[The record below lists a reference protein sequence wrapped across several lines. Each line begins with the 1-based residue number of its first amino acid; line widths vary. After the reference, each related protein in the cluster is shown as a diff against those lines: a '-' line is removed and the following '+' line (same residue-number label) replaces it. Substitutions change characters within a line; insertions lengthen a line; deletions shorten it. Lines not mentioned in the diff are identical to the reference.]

1 MPLLCTL
8 HNARLLCAQAGGGAP
23 AESLQPG
30 AQALLELWDGI
41 CVYFSGQAKPA
52 AWLSVLLRALRLV
65 SPDARRAAAAA
76 AQVQPFAGGRRK
88 LLGRGV
94 RAGWS
99 VTQAPQWFQCSAE
112 VVHCGSEWCAS
123 FCRGWGPRHIMWR

>member
-1 MPLLCTL
+1 MPLLCPL
-8 HNARLLCAQAGGGAP
+8 HKPRLLCAQAGGGAP

-41 CVYFSGQAKPA
+41 CMYFSGQAKPA

-76 AQVQPFAGGRRK
+76 AQVQPFAGGRRNE
-88 LLGRGV
+88 LGKGV
-94 RAGWS
+94 RAGWY
-99 VTQAPQWFQCSAE
+99 VMQAPQWFHSSCRSRSLW
-112 VVHCGSEWCAS
+112 SEWCAS
-123 FCRGWGPRHIMWR
+123 FCRGWGPRHIM